1 MSMVSFKIANEDW
14 EFQEIHRLNY
24 ETFVEEIPQHESNS
38 TGLLV
43 DKFHNENTYIICLKE
58 HGLAGMIAVR
68 NKRPFSLDNK
78 LKNLNDYLPGSRSL
92 CELRLLAI
100 RKKYR
105 KKKVIQGL
113 FKYLA
118 RYCESNFYDLA
129 IISASTKE
137 FSLYKRLGF
146 TEFGPLVGK
155 NGASF
160 QPMYLTY
167 DSYGKFK
174 KSSNILNDKDVSQE
188 YFYQPGPVKIRDE
201 VKKEFARSPVS
212 HRSEKFEKELVKVQK
227 KLSQLVNC
235 KSTQTLMGSGTLA
248 NDVVAAHL
256 STLTGKGLILSN
268 GEFGDR
274 LIYHAERFNL
284 DFATYSVAW
293 GDPLQNEKISDLL
306 KSGFEWLWFVHC
318 ETSTGVLND
327 LNGIIDICADNSVK
341 PLVDCI
347 SSLGTV
353 PVDLKKAYM
362 ATGVSG
368 KGLASYP
375 GLSFVFYNL
384 LVLSKRK
391 SIPRY
396 LDLNSY
402 VTAKGVPYTL
412 SSNLLYAVS
421 KALELTDVV
430 ASLERSQE
438 CSVMIRNKLKEI
450 GLEVI
455 GKDVDCSPAIVTFKI
470 PEGIASLELCK
481 KLENQGIHLSY
492 RSKYL
497 TERNLMQFAL
507 MGEYSKHGLEVALSR
522 LKTFMA
528 R

>member
-1 MSMVSFKIANEDW
+1 MVSFKIANKDW
-14 EFQEIHRLNY
+14 EFQEIHKLNY

-43 DKFHNENTYIICLKE
+43 DKFHNENTYIVCLNE

-68 NKRPFSLDNK
+68 DKRPFSLDNK
-78 LKNLNDYLPGSRSL
+78 LKDLDDHLPGSRSL

-105 KKKVIQGL
+105 KKKVIKGL

-118 RYCESNFYDLA
+118 RYCENNYYDLA
-129 IISASTKE
+129 VISASIKE
-137 FSLYKRLGF
+137 LSLYKRLGF
-146 TEFGPLVGK
+146 TKFGPLVGK

-160 QPMYLTY
+160 QPMYLTC

-174 KSSNILNDKDVSQE
+174 NSSRILSDKEIPQK
-188 YFYQPGPVKIRDE
+188 YFYQPGPVNVKTE
-201 VKKEFARSPVS
+201 VKEEFAKPPVS
-212 HRSEKFEKELVKVQK
+212 HRSEKFEKELEKVQK

-256 STLTGKGLILSN
+256 STLEGKGLILSN

-274 LIYHAERFNL
+274 LIDHAERSDL

-306 KSGFEWLWFVHC
+306 KNGFEWLWFVHC
-318 ETSTGVLND
+318 ETSTGVLNN
-327 LNGIIDICADNSVK
+327 LKGITDICADNSVK
-341 PLVDCI
+341 SLVDCI

-375 GLSFVFYNL
+375 GLSFVFYNHL
-384 LVLSKRK
+384 ILPKRK
-391 SIPRY
+391 NLPRY

-421 KALELTDVV
+421 KALELTDVE
-430 ASLERSQE
+430 ANSERSQE
-438 CSVMIRNKLKEI
+438 CSVIIRNKLKDM
-450 GLEVI
+450 GLEVV
-455 GKDVDCSPAIVTFKI
+455 GKNTDCSPAIVTFKI
-470 PEGIASLELCK
+470 PEGIDPLKLGK
-481 KLENQGIHLSY
+481 KLENQGIYISY
-492 RSKYL
+492 RSRYL

-507 MGEYSKHGLEVALSR
+507 MGEYSKHGVEFALSR
-522 LKTFMA
+522 LTFLTA
-528 R
+528 K